1 MHLRDLITPHYTTPH
16 RITHPHTHTRASQDT
31 VDEDDGA
38 ALPMDLIFA
47 VLDKSGDSRL
57 VFAEFIGL
65 FEVLEMDI
73 ALDMQV
79 RKHARTP

>member
-1 MHLRDLITPHYTTPH
+1 MHLRDLITPHHTTS
-16 RITHPHTHTRASQDT
+16 HTYTRASQDT